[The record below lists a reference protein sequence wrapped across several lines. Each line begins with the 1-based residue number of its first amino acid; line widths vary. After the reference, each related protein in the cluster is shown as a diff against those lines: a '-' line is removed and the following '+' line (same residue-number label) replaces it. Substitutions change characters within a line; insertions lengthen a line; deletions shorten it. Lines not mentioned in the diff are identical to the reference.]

1 MIRINKDTRD
11 QLLKLYEENGISL
24 EGNILKLID
33 SSDDEE
39 LDEYLTLAIERDKD
53 KRRKRLDIT
62 KRVQSQ
68 NKELTK
74 SQKENDRVNKQLTK
88 ALGEAEQS
96 GIDMLNAKDDAIKAK
111 EEAEASQIE
120 SLHQKRKAEKA
131 KREAEDAKT
140 EAENARISAETDLE
154 LVQKK
159 SQFELI
165 GKIVRIALWIIVG
178 VGMVTTSLYVFVI
191 LQGIDSTIIGSTW
204 TNIISILLTNSFS
217 IIGTIMG
224 VKYATKDGDN

>member
-1 MIRINKDTRD
+1 
-11 QLLKLYEENGISL
+11 
-24 EGNILKLID
+24 
-33 SSDDEE
+33 
-39 LDEYLTLAIERDKD
+39 
-53 KRRKRLDIT
+53 
-62 KRVQSQ
+62 
-68 NKELTK
+68 
-74 SQKENDRVNKQLTK
+74 
-88 ALGEAEQS
+88 
-96 GIDMLNAKDDAIKAK
+96 MLNAKDDAIKAK